1 MRRESHRA
9 AGVVVFREDGGGR
22 EYLLLRSAQTRTPMW
37 EFPKG
42 GVEAGESE
50 EEAARRELHEET
62 GLEPGEYELFAEFRG
77 EERYLFMLGQ
87 GGRRTLVTKR
97 VIYYLA
103 RSGTARVR
111 ISREASEFRWAP
123 YGEARVLL
131 RLAAKQ
137 EVLDRAEAWLEDGGD
152 GVTG

>member
-9 AGVVVFREDGGGR
+9 AGVVVFRDGGGAR

-50 EEAARRELHEET
+50 EEAARRELREET
-62 GLEPGEYELFAEFRG
+62 GLEPAEYELLAGFRG
-77 EERYLFMLGQ
+77 EERYLFTLGR
-87 GGRRTLVTKR
+87 GGGRTLVTKR
-97 VIYYLA
+97 VAYYLA

-111 ISREASEFRWAP
+111 ISPEATEFRWVP
-123 YGEARVLL
+123 YGEARRLL
-131 RLAAKQ
+131 RLTAKQ
-137 EVLDRAEAWLEDGGD
+137 AVLDRAERWLGDGG
-152 GVTG
+152 GPA